1 MASDEA
7 VEDDRR
13 SLMNDDRSVGDRVH
27 RCLHHGL
34 NPCQTDGRC
43 VIVVVSHQTR
53 ECGNDDPGYSDSGEG
68 PTADQRIGV
77 ARSNSIATPSEVD
90 SRSGLGCLAALVS
103 C

>member
-1 MASDEA
+1 

-13 SLMNDDRSVGDRVH
+13 SLINDDRSVG
-27 RCLHHGL
+27 
-34 NPCQTDGRC
+34 GRGRRYPNGC
-43 VIVVVSHQTR
+43 PSYGRHVIVAVSHQTR
-53 ECGNDDPGYSDSGEG
+53 ECGNDDPGYSDSWGG

-90 SRSGLGCLAALVS
+90 SRSGLGCLAASVS